1 MGNIYYFFMVLF
13 FYILSCCCFACTTL
27 VIGIN
32 NPIHSILLLIA
43 VFATGSLLLF
53 MLNVEFF
60 GIIFLIVYVGA
71 IAVLFLFIVMM
82 LDIKTI
88 NTAQRLKDFFSYR
101 NIITAFILILL
112 LNLINEDMLDLTR
125 YNDINTMVLGT
136 DAYTDFSKLLK
147 YEHHLQALGIALYKY
162 NVVPFLLCG
171 FILFIAMVGA
181 IVVTL
186 EDEEVKSVKQQNPVN
201 QAFRTPENSIFNF
214 KIYKKK

>member
-112 LNLINEDMLDLTR
+112 LNLTR

-162 NVVPFLLCG
+162 NVVPF
-171 FILFIAMVGA
+171 FYY
-181 IVVTL
+181 VVL
-186 EDEEVKSVKQQNPVN
+186 
-201 QAFRTPENSIFNF
+201 
-214 KIYKKK
+214 YYL